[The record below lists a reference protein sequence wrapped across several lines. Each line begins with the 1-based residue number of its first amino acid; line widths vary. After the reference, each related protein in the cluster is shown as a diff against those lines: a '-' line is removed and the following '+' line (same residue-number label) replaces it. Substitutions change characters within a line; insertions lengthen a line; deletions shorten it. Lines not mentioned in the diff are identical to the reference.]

1 VVDDLGL
8 FGPDSVTWRVHV
20 DPVMWVAAFY
30 ALGIQALHP
39 PSMWGTYQNSALFD
53 RRSALARLLRT
64 GDFVSTRTFG
74 SRAEVARISH
84 RVRTIHA
91 RLHGTNP
98 ETGEVFRVDEPENLL
113 WVHCGEVVAYLRVA
127 QRAGVPL
134 SAADADAYVDEQRRS
149 AAVVGLDPSGVPGSV
164 AELDAYLQ
172 RMRPRLRLTDEARAG
187 IRMWA
192 NYPAPARLAPLKVVY
207 PALAALSITLLPGWA
222 RAMYGLPSYD
232 FPPAELAATAT
243 LRATRL
249 AMLATPDRYLGTEL
263 QVRHIARARELM
275 RAAPVPAAA

>member
-1 VVDDLGL
+1 VEEDLGL
-8 FGPDSVTWRVHV
+8 FGPDSVTWRIHV
-20 DPVMWVAAFY
+20 DPVLWVAAFY

-74 SRAEVARISH
+74 STAEVTRAGH

-91 RLHGTNP
+91 RLRGTNP
-98 ETGEVFRVDEPENLL
+98 ETGEVFRVDDPENLL

-127 QRAGVPL
+127 QRAGLPL
-134 SAADADAYVDEQRRS
+134 TTADADTYVDEQRRS
-149 AAVVGLDPSGVPGSV
+149 AAVVGLDPARVPGSV
-164 AELDAYLQ
+164 AELDAYYA

-192 NYPAPARLAPLKVVY
+192 NYPAPVRLAPLKVVY

-222 RAMYGLPSYD
+222 RAMYRLPASD
-232 FPPAELAATAT
+232 FPPTELAATAT
-243 LRATRL
+243 LRVTRL
-249 AMLATPDRYLGTEL
+249 VMLATPDRYLGTEL
-263 QVRHIARARELM
+263 QVRHIAWARELM
-275 RAAPVPAAA
+275 RTPRPVAA